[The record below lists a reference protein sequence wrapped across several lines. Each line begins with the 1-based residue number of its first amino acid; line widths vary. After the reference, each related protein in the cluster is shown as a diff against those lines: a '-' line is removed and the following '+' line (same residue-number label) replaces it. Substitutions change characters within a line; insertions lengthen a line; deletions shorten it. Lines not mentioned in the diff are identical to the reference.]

1 MRKQCIVTIAREY
14 GSGGHVVG
22 QRIAETLGIKYYD
35 RNLLE
40 EIVGE
45 LGLSDREYTFFDENS
60 SGHILKSN
68 AGDDKKIMEDE
79 VAKYQFDYMRKLA
92 KEGESFVIVGRCAEW
107 ILRDFIGKTS
117 VFITGEDRAKRKRIM
132 NEYGY
137 TEQEANAAIRQAD
150 RNRSAYHDRYS
161 EVKWGDA
168 RGYDLCISTSVIGVD
183 ACAELILQY
192 IKAKEMNN

>member
-22 QRIAETLGIKYYD
+22 QKIAKQLGIKYYD

-40 EIVGE
+40 EISRE
-45 LGLSDREYTFFDENS
+45 LGLTDREYTFFDENF
-60 SGHILKSN
+60 SGHIYKGN
-68 AGDDKKIMEDE
+68 ATDSKKIMEDQ

-92 KEGESFVIVGRCAEW
+92 HEGESFVIVGRCAEW
-107 ILRDFIGKTS
+107 ILRDYAGKTS

-137 TEQEANAAIRQAD
+137 TEQEAKAAIRQAD
-150 RNRSAYHDRYS
+150 KNRSAYHDRYS

-168 RGYDLCISTSVIGVD
+168 RGYDLCINSSFIGLD
-183 ACAELILQY
+183 ACAKLVVQY
-192 IKAKEMNN
+192 IKAKEEEE

>member
-22 QRIAETLGIKYYD
+22 QKIAEQLGIKYYD

-40 EIVGE
+40 EISHE
-45 LGLSDREYTFFDENS
+45 LGLTDREYTFFDENS
-60 SGHILKSN
+60 SGHIYKGN
-68 AGDDKKIMEDE
+68 AGDHKKIMEDQ

-117 VFITGEDRAKRKRIM
+117 VFITGEDRAKCKRIM

-137 TEQEANAAIRQAD
+137 TDQEAKAAIRQAD
-150 RNRSAYHDRYS
+150 KNRSAYHDRYS

-168 RGYDLCISTSVIGVD
+168 RGYDLCINSSFIGLD
-183 ACAELILQY
+183 ACAKLVLQY
-192 IKAKEMNN
+192 IKAKEEDE